1 MDKLDREAKV
11 KKESG
16 GWERK
21 VWGDISGKEVV
32 DVARL
37 GELTGRMWRKQY
49 LLLMI

>member
-37 GELTGRMWRKQY
+37 SKSSLTGADSTCSP
-49 LLLMI
+49 